1 MGAITSNSAI
11 YLTISDGKVCRRVQS
26 PTTKSKERTNKEG
39 RVVHEE
45 FYAGWSGKIIDIK
58 TRESEYG
65 KDWQIHLEDED
76 GIAILSMKYSSGY
89 AASFLKA
96 LPNVDLTENVQLTPK
111 MTVEGEKKKTTMFI
125 NQGGKS
131 VKWAFTKENP
141 NGIPSLKKIK
151 IKGVE
156 QWDDSDLMEF
166 LEEMVKN
173 QILPKVKPAEDNDVQ
188 EDVQLPF

>member
-1 MGAITSNSAI
+1 MGALTSNSAL
-11 YLTISDGKVCRRVQS
+11 YLTISDGKICRRVQS
-26 PTTKSKERTNKEG
+26 PTATSKERTNKEG

-45 FYAGWSGKIIDIK
+45 FYTGWVGKIVDIK

-65 KDWQIHLEDED
+65 KDWQIHLEDEN

-96 LPNVDLTENVQLTPK
+96 LPNVDLTENVQLNPK
-111 MTVEGEKKKTTMFI
+111 MTIEGERKKTTLFI

-131 VKWAFTKENP
+131 VKWAFTKDNP

-156 QWDDSDLMEF
+156 QWDDTDLMEF
-166 LEEMVKN
+166 LEDMVNTK
-173 QILPKVKPAEDNDVQ
+173 ILPKIKPSFESND
-188 EDVQLPF
+188 ETPF

>member
-1 MGAITSNSAI
+1 MAHINGTN
-11 YLTISDGKVCRRVQS
+11 GK
-26 PTTKSKERTNKEG
+26 TN
-39 RVVHEE
+39 
-45 FYAGWSGKIIDIK
+45 
-58 TRESEYG
+58 
-65 KDWQIHLEDED
+65 
-76 GIAILSMKYSSGY
+76 GIVPM
-89 AASFLKA
+89 LKVFNA
-96 LPNVDLTENVQLTPK
+96 TAK
-111 MTVEGEKKKTTMFI
+111 FI

-131 VKWAFTKENP
+131 LKWAFTKENP

-173 QILPKVKPAEDNDVQ
+173 QILPKVKPAEENDVQ